1 MWYKKL
7 NAIMIDYIATQET
20 LDLRNRVLRDNAG
33 LDKCVFP
40 TDEKQ
45 GNFHLGKFIDGKVV
59 SIATFFPEDYE
70 GRGAGGFRLRGMAT
84 DPAFA
89 GRGCGSDLIKFAIN
103 ELRSAN
109 ASYIWCHARTSAVG
123 FYKKLG
129 FEVVSDEFEVP
140 EIGPHFNMIKTI
152 S

>member
-1 MWYKKL
+1 MV
-7 NAIMIDYIATQET
+7 DYITTAQT
-20 LDLRNRVLRDNAG
+20 LDLRNRVLRNNAG
-33 LDKCVFP
+33 VEKCIFP
-40 TDEKQ
+40 TDEKE
-45 GNFHLGKFIDGKVV
+45 GNFHLGRFVADRIV

-84 DPAFA
+84 DPDFSGKGMGAE
-89 GRGCGSDLIKFAIN
+89 LIKFAIN
-103 ELRSAN
+103 ELRSAK

-129 FEVVSDEFEVP
+129 FVVVSDEFEVP
-140 EIGPHFNMIKTI
+140 EIGPHFNMIRTI

>member
-1 MWYKKL
+1 
-7 NAIMIDYIATQET
+7 MIDYIATEET
-20 LDLRNRVLRDNAG
+20 LDLRNRVLRNNAG

-40 TDEKQ
+40 TDEAE
-45 GNFHLGKFIDGKVV
+45 GNFHLGKFVDDKIV

-70 GRGAGGFRLRGMAT
+70 RRRAGGFRLRGMAT
-84 DPAFA
+84 DPASA
-89 GRGCGSDLIKFAIN
+89 GKGFGSDLIKFAIN

-109 ASYIWCHARTSAVG
+109 ASYIWCHARSSAIG

-129 FEVVSDEFEVP
+129 FEVVSEEFDVP
-140 EIGPHFNMIKTI
+140 GIGSHFNMIKTI